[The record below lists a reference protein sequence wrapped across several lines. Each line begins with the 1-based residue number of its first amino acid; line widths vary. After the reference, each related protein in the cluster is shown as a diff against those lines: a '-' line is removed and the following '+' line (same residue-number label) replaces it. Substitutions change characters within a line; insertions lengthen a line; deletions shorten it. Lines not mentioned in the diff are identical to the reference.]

1 MNPIEAWTEI
11 RYYFR
16 RQTPPFYSLENC
28 LPLVLGKL
36 VLKYLQTH
44 NRPRKTICLILHESY
59 IQLVST
65 LLIHWRYFCCNS
77 KFQSNLTF
85 TASHVVL
92 PEVCERQRPQCDGL
106 LSLKQLGKCNQL
118 TWQSREREV
127 RNKQKVAQKQTRCC
141 SVFGLSA
148 GKTATTVQWS
158 GIFKTAP

>member
-65 LLIHWRYFCCNS
+65 LLIHYIDVTFVAIQNFNQILRSLRPMLFCRKCARDS
-77 KFQSNLTF
+77 GCS
-85 TASHVVL
+85 AMV
-92 PEVCERQRPQCDGL
+92 GL
-106 LSLKQLGKCNQL
+106 LALKQLGN
-118 TWQSREREV
+118 
-127 RNKQKVAQKQTRCC
+127 KQTRR
-141 SVFGLSA
+141 SKKEKS
-148 GKTATTVQWS
+148 KTQTKISTKMFCIKCGRNSHRSIMVS
-158 GIFKTAP
+158 YL